1 MMQSRPS
8 QTRSRDTKPAAVRA
22 PIFTFKP
29 RLEPFLEETFHAV
42 ARLPD

>member
-8 QTRSRDTKPAAVRA
+8 QTRSQDTKPAAMRA
-22 PIFTFKP
+22 PVFRFKP
-29 RLEPFLEETFHAV
+29 QLEPFLEETFDAV